1 MLHLR
6 TYIYELQKKLIKDML
21 MTKQQSWIL
30 ALLPTHKYTQVLQ
43 IICANTLYV
52 GMIYEGL

>member
-1 MLHLR
+1 
-6 TYIYELQKKLIKDML
+6 